1 MTKTAVILFN
11 LGGPDSPEAVQPFL
25 YNLFNDPAILHIPSP
40 FRSLLAAFISRRR
53 NKVAQEIYGHIGGKS
68 PILEQTRAQAQALE
82 KALEKALA
90 TETED
95 VRTFIAMRYWHPF
108 TAETVRDVAN
118 WSPDRVVLLPL
129 YPQFS
134 TTTTASSVAEWRHV
148 AARSGLSAPVHSIC
162 CYPTDHHFVES
173 FANPLRLALAE
184 AARKKPTL
192 QPRVLFSAHGL
203 PKRII
208 ERGDPYAWQ
217 VKKTAAAI
225 VHALGETDLDWSV
238 TYQSRVGRLE
248 WIGPATVDE
257 LRRAG
262 GDNRPVVVV
271 PLSFVSEHSETL
283 VELDIQYRDAAMT
296 AGVPLYIRVPTPGSD
311 DAFIQGLAELVRAVM
326 NRAGVS
332 PCSGAGERLCPHEF
346 GACPMAAAAAT
357 DAAA

>member
-1 MTKTAVILFN
+1 MTKTAVVLFN
-11 LGGPDSPEAVQPFL
+11 LGGPDSPEAVRPFL
-25 YNLFNDPAILHIPSP
+25 YNLFNDPAILGIPWP
-40 FRSLLAAFISRRR
+40 FRSLLATFISRGR

-68 PILEQTRAQAQALE
+68 PILEQTRTQAQALE
-82 KALEKALA
+82 NALA
-90 TETED
+90 AETED
-95 VRTFIAMRYWHPF
+95 VRTFVAMRYWHPF
-108 TAETVRDVAN
+108 TAETVRDVAG

-134 TTTTASSVAEWRHV
+134 TTTTASSLAEWRRV
-148 AARSGLSAPVHSIC
+148 AAQAGLSAPAHSIC
-162 CYPTDHHFVES
+162 CYPTDHHFIES
-173 FANPLRLALAE
+173 FASPLRLALAE

-192 QPRVLFSAHGL
+192 QARVLFSAHGL

-225 VHALGETDLDWSV
+225 VQVLGDTGLDWLV

-283 VELDIQYRDAAMT
+283 VELDIQYRETAVT
-296 AGVPLYIRVPTPGSD
+296 AGVPLYIRVPTPGPD
-311 DAFIQGLAELVRAVM
+311 EAFIRGLAEMVRAVM
-326 NRAGVS
+326 KGAAVGT
-332 PCSGAGERLCPHEF
+332 CSATGERLCPHEF
-346 GACPMAAAAAT
+346 GACAMAAAAA
-357 DAAA
+357 

>member
-1 MTKTAVILFN
+1 MTKTAVVLFN
-11 LGGPDSPEAVQPFL
+11 LGGPDSPEAVRPFL
-25 YNLFNDPAILHIPSP
+25 YNLFNDPAILQIPSP
-40 FRSLLAAFISRRR
+40 FRSLLAGFISRRR
-53 NKVAQEIYGHIGGKS
+53 DKVAREIYGHIGGKS
-68 PILEQTRAQAQALE
+68 PILKNTEEQAAALE
-82 KALEKALA
+82 TALA

-95 VRTFIAMRYWHPF
+95 VRTFIAMRYWRPF
-108 TAETVRDVAN
+108 TAQTVREVAA

-134 TTTTASSVAEWRHV
+134 TTTTASSLAEWRRV
-148 AARSGLSAPVHSIC
+148 AARAGLSTPAQSIC
-162 CYPTDHHFVES
+162 CYPADHHFVES
-173 FANPLRLALAE
+173 FAKPLRLALAE
-184 AARKKPTL
+184 AAREKPAL

-225 VHALGETDLDWSV
+225 VQALGDTGLDWLV

-248 WIGPATVDE
+248 WIGPATVAE

-262 GDNRPVVVV
+262 GENRPVVVV

-283 VELDIQYRDAAMT
+283 VELDIQYRDAAMA
-296 AGVPLYIRVPTPGSD
+296 AGVPLYIRVPAPGSGD
-311 DAFIQGLAELVRAVM
+311 SFIQGLAEMVRAVM
-326 NRAGVS
+326 NGTGVS

-346 GACPMAAAAAT
+346 NACPMAAA
-357 DAAA
+357 DGAAAAA

>member
-1 MTKTAVILFN
+1 MTKTAVVLFN
-11 LGGPDSPEAVQPFL
+11 LGGPDSPEAVRPFL
-25 YNLFNDPAILHIPSP
+25 YNLFNDPAILRIPSP
-40 FRSLLAAFISRRR
+40 FRSLLAAFISLRR

-68 PILEQTRAQAQALE
+68 PILDNTKEQAA
-82 KALEKALA
+82 ALEKALA
-90 TETED
+90 TEAGE
-95 VRTFIAMRYWHPF
+95 VRTFVAMRYWRPF
-108 TAETVRDVAN
+108 TAETLRKVAA

-134 TTTTASSVAEWRHV
+134 TTTTASSVAEWRRV
-148 AARSGLSAPVHSIC
+148 AARAGLLTPTQSIC
-162 CYPTDHHFVES
+162 CYPTDRHFIES

-184 AARKKPTL
+184 AVRKNPAL

-208 ERGDPYAWQ
+208 EQGDPYAWQ

-225 VHALGETDLDWSV
+225 VQTLGEPDLDWLV

-248 WIGPATVDE
+248 WVGPATVDE

-283 VELDIQYRDAAMT
+283 VELDIQYRDAAVA
-296 AGVPLYIRVPTPGSD
+296 AGVPLYIRVPAPGPD
-311 DAFIQGLAELVRAVM
+311 DSFIRGLAEMVRAVM
-326 NRAGVS
+326 NGAGVS

-346 GACPMAAAAAT
+346 SACPMAAADAT
-357 DAAA
+357 DAVA